1 MASQPTPWV
10 GDEQGLAGAEQRLI
24 NLNMNAGQLEVQRQ
38 ILQMRVDFLL
48 QLNTQTMLI
57 AGVGVGMLSS
67 LELEAIQGE
76 SGEAESW
83 FHSLRLMLYVGGASI
98 SLGCSVWVLY
108 TSNNLINL
116 ATMSALHATQ
126 LDHVQGADNILGLR
140 MRDVRRMY
148 VLALLT
154 VLPSLYVM
162 VVHLIEWYAAWPACA
177 AVTALVIHAIHA
189 DHATSYHFER
199 STGIIVHDSS
209 LEHSVRHATKKCFEC
224 LEPGPG
230 GGYEQLGLRLKRRL
244 QLVKIA
250 SRVEASEAPP
260 EQRMGARLA
269 RGLLRRG
276 LSRDDGGLGA
286 WTDGLQ
292 TPNSRLRHVV
302 ADATVRSGYL
312 LKTPSSKGPTA
323 VLHSLALGAQTASAR
338 SELLLSTPAN
348 SPASR
353 RWWVLRGVSLSCFS
367 SSEEWEAGV
376 QPKLVVPLQKYAVL
390 EVLDAQ
396 ATPTIALIPKDEIR
410 AGRAPVDATHVPSAG
425 ADGDAGLKSWYLQA
439 CPPTER
445 GETAR
450 WYKWL
455 SDACTLRR
463 RVTVPAPPQR
473 EPSTR

>member
-1 MASQPTPWV
+1 MKFNFYNSSAHDSAKARTKAMASQPTPWV

-260 EQRMGARLA
+260 EQRMGARL
-269 RGLLRRG
+269 
-276 LSRDDGGLGA
+276 
-286 WTDGLQ
+286 
-292 TPNSRLRHVV
+292 
-302 ADATVRSGYL
+302 
-312 LKTPSSKGPTA
+312 
-323 VLHSLALGAQTASAR
+323 SAR